1 MRSSE
6 IGGQAVIEG
15 VMMKN
20 RDRYAVAV
28 RKPDGEIT
36 VDVQKIEKK
45 RTGILKA
52 PIIRG
57 VVAFVDS
64 MVVGIK
70 TLSYSATFF
79 EEEETEKKA
88 VSENKESA
96 EAEVAVADAE
106 KAGAE
111 AELTITE
118 ENASS
123 EIKKDGKKDDKQSA
137 GDKALIAG
145 TVVLS
150 IAFSVVL
157 FMLLP
162 MFLSRFLA
170 KVIESQLLLTLVEG
184 ALRLLIFIG
193 YVVAI
198 SQLNDI
204 KRVFAYH
211 GAEHKSINCIENGLD
226 LTVENVRTQSRQH
239 KRCGTSFLLFVVFIS
254 LIFFLFIRVEQVWLQ
269 AVIRVLLVPV
279 IAGISYEI
287 IRFAGNSENKVIVAI
302 SKPGFALQKLTTREP
317 DDSMIEVAIASVEA
331 VYDWKPFVEKVRKEQ
346 AAAERLAAKN
356 AAKAE
361 EAAKRKAELKAAA
374 EKKAAELEAL
384 EQKKA
389 EEQRAI
395 AAKEAEEKRQ
405 EAEKLAEEKKIRDA
419 AIAEERRAKAAEEAE
434 RKAAEKA
441 ERVAA
446 KEAEKAAKAEASRL
460 AAEEAARKAAEEAEA
475 ARLEAEAAAKA
486 EEERKKAL
494 EVNLDALDKVLTVS
508 EEEKG
513 KELVFKDPYE
523 DRKLNVIPVEEEE
536 DEILKALDRYFVMN
550 DEDDT

>member
-64 MVVGIK
+64 MVIGIK
-70 TLSYSATFF
+70 TLSYSASFF
-79 EEEETEKKA
+79 EEEEQETKKA
-88 VSENKESA
+88 SKK
-96 EAEVAVADAE
+96 DKKE
-106 KAGAE
+106 KAESSVKELAE
-111 AELTITE
+111 AELAAADTQAEDELTATETIE
-118 ENASS
+118 EKEEALVA
-123 EIKKDGKKDDKQSA
+123 KKDAKNDDKQSA

-170 KVIESQLLLTLVEG
+170 KVIESQLVLTLVEG

-254 LIFFLFIRVEQVWLQ
+254 LIFFLFIRVDQVWLQ
-269 AVIRVLLVPV
+269 ALIRVLLVPV

-287 IRFAGNSENKVIVAI
+287 IRFAGNSDNKVIVAI

-331 VYDWKPFVEKVRKEQ
+331 VYDWKPFVEKVRKDQ
-346 AAAERLAAKN
+346 AAAERRAAKE
-356 AAKAE
+356 AVKAE
-361 EAAKRKAELKAAA
+361 KAAQAEAERKAVAA
-374 EKKAAELEAL
+374 
-384 EQKKA
+384 KKA
-389 EEQRAI
+389 EELKAVATKEAEAKKAKAAEEAERKAAEK
-395 AAKEAEEKRQ
+395 AAKEEEK
-405 EAEKLAEEKKIRDA
+405 
-419 AIAEERRAKAAEEAE
+419 RAKAAEEAE

-441 ERVAA
+441 AKAEAERVAA
-446 KEAEKAAKAEASRL
+446 EEAAKRAKEAEEAERI
-460 AAEEAARKAAEEAEA
+460 AAEEAAR
-475 ARLEAEAAAKA
+475 A

-513 KELVFKDPYE
+513 KELVFKDPIE
-523 DRKLNVIPVEEEE
+523 NRKMNLVVPVEEEE

>member
-1 MRSSE
+1 MKSSE

-20 RDRYAVAV
+20 KDQYAVAV

-64 MVVGIK
+64 MVIGIK

-79 EEEETEKKA
+79 EDEEPNNKK
-88 VSENKESA
+88 EA
-96 EAEVAVADAE
+96 EAEIAAAKSEETAEEELAV
-106 KAGAE
+106 
-111 AELTITE
+111 TE
-118 ENASS
+118 TTERKDNAAVQKNA
-123 EIKKDGKKDDKQSA
+123 KKDEKLNSA
-137 GDKALIAG
+137 GDKALVAG

-170 KVIESQLLLTLVEG
+170 KVIESQLLLTLIEG
-184 ALRLLIFIG
+184 GLRILIFIG

-287 IRFAGNSENKVIVAI
+287 IRFAGNSDNKVVVAI

-317 DDSMIEVAIASVEA
+317 DDAMIEVAIASVEA
-331 VYDWKPFVEKVRKEQ
+331 VYDWKPFVEQVR
-346 AAAERLAAKN
+346 
-356 AAKAE
+356 E
-361 EAAKRKAELKAAA
+361 ESA
-374 EKKAAELEAL
+374 
-384 EQKKA
+384 
-389 EEQRAI
+389 
-395 AAKEAEEKRQ
+395 
-405 EAEKLAEEKKIRDA
+405 EAEKLAAENVVKAEAAAKKADEQKA
-419 AIAEERRAKAAEEAE
+419 VAAKAAEEKKIAAKQEAE
-434 RKAAEKA
+434 RIAAEKA
-441 ERVAA
+441 AQ
-446 KEAEKAAKAEASRL
+446 EAEER
-460 AAEEAARKAAEEAEA
+460 RKAS
-475 ARLEAEAAAKA
+475 
-486 EEERKKAL
+486 
-494 EVNLDALDKVLTVS
+494 EVNLDALDKVLTVT
-508 EEEKG
+508 EQD
-513 KELVFKDPYE
+513 KELEFKDPYE
-523 DRKLNVIPVEEEE
+523 ERKLNVIPAEDED
-536 DEILKALDRYFVMN
+536 DEILKALDRYFVM
-550 DEDDT
+550 DEEDDT

>member
-36 VDVQKIEKK
+36 VDVQKVEKK

-64 MVVGIK
+64 MVIGIK

-88 VSENKESA
+88 VSGNKESA
-96 EAEVAVADAE
+96 EAEVAVTDAE

-123 EIKKDGKKDDKQSA
+123 EGKKDGKKDDKQSA

-254 LIFFLFIRVEQVWLQ
+254 LIFFLFIRVDQVWLQ

-287 IRFAGNSENKVIVAI
+287 IRFAGNSDNKVIVAI

-346 AAAERLAAKN
+346 AAAERRAAKE

-361 EAAKRKAELKAAA
+361 EAAKRKAELRAAA
-374 EKKAAELEAL
+374 EKKAAEFEAA
-384 EQKKA
+384 EKKKA
-389 EEQRAI
+389 EERKTI
-395 AAKEAEEKRQ
+395 AAK
-405 EAEKLAEEKKIRDA
+405 
-419 AIAEERRAKAAEEAE
+419 EAE

-441 ERVAA
+441 AA
-446 KEAEKAAKAEASRL
+446 KEAEKAAKAEAARLAAEENAKKEEAAKKAEAERL
-460 AAEEAARKAAEEAEA
+460 AAEEAK
-475 ARLEAEAAAKA
+475 
-486 EEERKKAL
+486 KKAS
-494 EVNLDALDKVLTVS
+494 EVNLDALDKVLMVS

-523 DRKLNVIPVEEEE
+523 DRKLNVIPEEEDD
-536 DEILKALDRYFVMN
+536 DEILKALDRYFVMDDK
-550 DEDDT
+550 DEN

>member
-20 RDRYAVAV
+20 RDQYAVAV
-28 RKPDGEIT
+28 RKPDGEII

-64 MVVGIK
+64 MVIGIK
-70 TLSYSATFF
+70 TLTYSASFF
-79 EEEETEKKA
+79 EEEETEKK
-88 VSENKESA
+88 EET
-96 EAEVAVADAE
+96 E
-106 KAGAE
+106 KADE
-111 AELTITE
+111 
-118 ENASS
+118 
-123 EIKKDGKKDDKQSA
+123 KKSSA
-137 GDKALIAG
+137 GDKALVAG
-145 TVVLS
+145 TVALS
-150 IAFSVVL
+150 IAFSVL
-157 FMLLP
+157 IFMLLP

-184 ALRLLIFIG
+184 GLRILIFVG

-254 LIFFLFIRVEQVWLQ
+254 LIFFLFIRVDQVWLQ

-287 IRFAGNSENKVIVAI
+287 IRFAGNSDNKVIVAI

-331 VYDWKPFVEKVRKEQ
+331 VYDWKPFVEQVRKDK
-346 AAAERLAAKN
+346 AVAERIAAKN
-356 AAKAE
+356 AAKLA
-361 EAAKRKAELKAAA
+361 EAAQKEEERKAVIA
-374 EKKAAELEAL
+374 KKAA
-384 EQKKA
+384 
-389 EEQRAI
+389 
-395 AAKEAEEKRQ
+395 
-405 EAEKLAEEKKIRDA
+405 LAEEKK
-419 AIAEERRAKAAEEAE
+419 AKAAEA
-434 RKAAEKA
+434 KK
-441 ERVAA
+441 AA
-446 KEAEKAAKAEASRL
+446 KEEAAAAKDAAEEVAEVAAPAVEETAAEAPV
-460 AAEEAARKAAEEAEA
+460 AEEAVADAPVAEEAAVAETEEP
-475 ARLEAEAAAKA
+475 A
-486 EEERKKAL
+486 EEEKKAP
-494 EVNLDALDKVLTVS
+494 EVNLDALDKVLTVT
-508 EEEKG
+508 EKDTTIA
-513 KELVFKDPYE
+513 FKDPYE
-523 DRKLNVIPVEEEE
+523 ERKINVIPVEEEE

-550 DEDDT
+550 EEDET